1 MPHCLSMLLMNLSL
15 TFQLVSAYWPLLC
28 FKVDG
33 HACSWLLREW
43 VATVSCCCVS
53 SLLTMSVS
61 AFRKWVTAMP
71 CCASSSLI
79 TPILDYSACEWLL
92 GLSDFRLA
100 DHVCSWLFSLWVAA
114 LPCCI
119 STLLIIANH
128 ILPRMW
134 VVAPLSCISCLLRM
148 LIFYSPESEF
158 WPCFSAFQACWQ
170 CLLFA
175 LQQVSH
181 CHPYCISDLLMMLA
195 LVCSVGEWFPCIAA
209 FQVSWWSL
217 SGIFRK
223 WVAVC
228 IAVFYTCWE
237 CSACLLTD
245 HTYPLSTSMWV
256 HSLLLSLLMVSTFH
270 SSACEYSSSAH
281 SSKYL
286 TPLSDKAYYITV
298 HYSKCAIFVFNH
310 LSS

>member
-1 MPHCLSMLLMNLSL
+1 MPHCLSMLLTNLSL

-119 STLLIIANH
+119 STLLIIADH

-158 WPCFSAFQACWQ
+158 WPCFSAISSLLTMSALCSPASQSLPSLLHFWPANDACP
-170 CLLFA
+170 CLFSWW
-175 LQQVSH
+175 VVPMH
-181 CHPYCISDLLMMLA
+181 CCIS
-195 LVCSVGEWFPCIAA
+195 
-209 FQVSWWSL
+209 
-217 SGIFRK
+217 
-223 WVAVC
+223 
-228 IAVFYTCWE
+228 
-237 CSACLLTD
+237 
-245 HTYPLSTSMWV
+245 
-256 HSLLLSLLMVSTFH
+256 SLLMILVWDLQKVSGSLHCCILYLLRMLCLPPHWSYLSIVYQHVSAF
-270 SSACEYSSSAH
+270 SSFKPANG
-281 SSKYL
+281 
-286 TPLSDKAYYITV
+286 V
-298 HYSKCAIFVFNH
+298 H
-310 LSS
+310 LSFFSLWVLFICSFK